1 MTKLS
6 ETSALLSESGPAVT
20 KRRWREFK
28 DRLFGYTMGVGGV
41 SVIIAILLIFFYLLY
56 AVLPLF
62 KPAGATALASYP
74 VPGGSGEKTLHVTLD
89 EQAEISARFTAS
101 GRVVFF
107 RAADGAVL
115 REDAPALPADVA
127 VTSFAAGNPA
137 QDFVA
142 YGLSDGRVIVLQ
154 PAYSV
159 TYTDDGRVTT
169 PHLEYPLGP
178 EPIVVDETGNRA
190 VTALAVQVAEDSV
203 SVVAVLSDEEA
214 LLVRITKETSFLDG
228 EVTLERTQAVLPRS
242 PRRVTHILLDD
253 EQRNLYLADAGGV
266 VRHFNIAGAEPELI
280 ESVRV
285 VDEGAGIASLDFL
298 TGSVSLLVGSAR
310 GEISQWFP
318 VRNERNDQALT
329 RIRSFSLKGATISQ
343 VAPEHGRKGF
353 LVADMSGRVGIY
365 HATSQ
370 RTLRVVRVAKTALTH
385 LAVAPRADA
394 MLALDDRGGVH
405 FWRIENEHP
414 EVSWSALWGKVWY
427 EGYPEPRHIWQSSAA
442 TNDFEP
448 KFSLTPLTFGTLKAA
463 FYAMVLA
470 MPLAIMGAIFTAY
483 FMAPAM
489 RNFVKPTIEIMGAL
503 PTVMLGF
510 LAGLWL
516 APLVEVNLPG
526 IFALLIFLP
535 FGILGVGYAWHRL
548 PEGVRHKV
556 PDGWQAALLVPV
568 VLLLI
573 YVSMVLS
580 GPLEAWLFGGD
591 MRQWLTHEM
600 GIGFDQR
607 NALVVGLAMGFA
619 VIPTIFSISEDAIFN
634 VPRHLT
640 NGSLALGATP
650 WQTLVRVVLLTA
662 SPGIFSAVMI
672 GLGRAVGETMIVL
685 MATGNTPIM
694 DMNIFQG
701 FRALSANIA
710 VEMPESE
717 VNSTHYRIL
726 FLAAFVLF
734 MFTFIV
740 NTLAELVQQR
750 LRKKYSSL

>member
-1 MTKLS
+1 
-6 ETSALLSESGPAVT
+6 
-20 KRRWREFK
+20 
-28 DRLFGYTMGVGGV
+28 
-41 SVIIAILLIFFYLLY
+41 
-56 AVLPLF
+56 
-62 KPAGATALASYP
+62 

-107 RAADGAVL
+107 NAADGAIL
-115 REDAPALPADVA
+115 REDAPALPDDVV
-127 VTSFAAGNPA
+127 VTSFAAGNPG
-137 QDFVA
+137 QEFVA

-154 PAYSV
+154 PAYRV
-159 TYTDDGRVTT
+159 AYTDDGRVTT

-178 EPIVVDETGNRA
+178 EPIVVDETRNRA
-190 VTALAVQVAEDSV
+190 VTALAVQVGEDSA

-214 LLVRITKETSFLDG
+214 LLVRITKETSLLDG
-228 EVTLERTQAVLPRS
+228 EVTLKRTRTVLPRS

-266 VRHFNIAGAEPELI
+266 VRHFSIAGAEPELI
-280 ESVRV
+280 ESVRGV
-285 VDEGAGIASLDFL
+285 
-298 TGSVSLLVGSAR
+298 GSVSLLVGSAR

-329 RIRSFSLKGATISQ
+329 RIRSFSLQGATISQ

-353 LVADMSGRVGIY
+353 LVADTSGRVGIY

-370 RTLRVVRVAKTALTH
+370 RKLLVMRVAKTALTH
-385 LAVAPRADA
+385 LAMAPRADA
-394 MLALDDRGGVH
+394 LLALDDRGGVH

-414 EVSWSALWGKVWY
+414 EVSWTALWGKVWY
-427 EGYPEPRHIWQSSAA
+427 EGYPEPRYIWQSSAA

-516 APLVEVNLPG
+516 APLVEAHLPG
-526 IFALLIFLP
+526 IFALLLFLP

-548 PEGVRHKV
+548 PERVRHKV

-568 VLLLI
+568 VLLVI
-573 YVSMVLS
+573 YASMALS
-580 GPLEAWLFGGD
+580 EPLEVWLFDGD

-634 VPRHLT
+634 VPRHLI

-694 DMNIFQG
+694 DMSIFQG

-734 MFTFIV
+734 LFTFLV